1 MKALFLSVFLFS
13 SLSLAHIE
21 KGTWVGTTA
30 SGDKCEMVVGDQYFE
45 NEVVHPLTERIP
57 LEINSVK
64 FLVGHPAV
72 IDAATSTASFNH
84 DVFHGISPI
93 AAPRGAHA
101 VEIAMRH
108 DAHEGPE
115 KFTFITHD
123 YKSDTR
129 SSVVCDGLTHT
140 P

>member
-1 MKALFLSVFLFS
+1 MKLFMAVFFFS
-13 SLSLAHIE
+13 SMGFAHI
-21 KGTWVGTTA
+21 KAGKWVGATP
-30 SGDKCEMVVGDQYFE
+30 SGQACEMTVGDQYFE
-45 NEVVHPLTERIP
+45 NDVIHPLTERIP
-57 LEINSVK
+57 LEISSVK
-64 FLVGHPAV
+64 LLVSHPAV

-84 DVFHGISPI
+84 DVFQGISPI
-93 AAPRGAHA
+93 AEPRGAHA

-115 KFTFITHD
+115 RFTFITHD

-129 SSVVCDGLTHT
+129 GSLICDGLKHT